1 MLMIRWK
8 RSILTFKDRF
18 KEFKQEKMEFCSLRV
33 VLKCFSI
40 IFNVFH
46 RFFIL
51 LVQNSV
57 FRFKIVFFR
66 LWNDIW
72 SRNRVWNHFVSMEGG
87 LVNLSRLPLP
97 PPRGGVDPQKR
108 GSGGRFGG
116 GSPPPFLD
124 VFHGGLGGAPPLVW
138 GVGRSI
144 SDRKWDFWSSNFDDF
159 WKKRASRK
167 NGKSLVLGSENSF
180 WRAFPKFRPSFCQNG
195 GPKCRFHHRG
205 QGKKGSFSF
214 RNDDFL
220 GFP

>member
-1 MLMIRWK
+1 
-8 RSILTFKDRF
+8 
-18 KEFKQEKMEFCSLRV
+18 MEFCSLRV

-124 VFHGGLGGAPPLVW
+124 VFHGGLGGAPP
-138 GVGRSI
+138 
-144 SDRKWDFWSSNFDDF
+144 
-159 WKKRASRK
+159 
-167 NGKSLVLGSENSF
+167 
-180 WRAFPKFRPSFCQNG
+180 PSFGGSGGRFRTENG
-195 GPKCRFHHRG
+195 ISGAQILTIFE
-205 QGKKGSFSF
+205 KKGPHVKTHLLLFWGLKTRFGGHFLNFARVSV
-214 RNDDFL
+214 RMGVQNVDFTTGDKGKRGL
-220 GFP
+220 FPSEMTIFWVFLKFQ